1 MRRKLCSMT
10 SICIGGVMVS
20 PSLKAIKI
28 VPRRE
33 AVRTYV
39 RIGAVGWVRNCR
51 NSKCI
56 GICCLIG

>member
-1 MRRKLCSMT
+1 
-10 SICIGGVMVS
+10 MVS